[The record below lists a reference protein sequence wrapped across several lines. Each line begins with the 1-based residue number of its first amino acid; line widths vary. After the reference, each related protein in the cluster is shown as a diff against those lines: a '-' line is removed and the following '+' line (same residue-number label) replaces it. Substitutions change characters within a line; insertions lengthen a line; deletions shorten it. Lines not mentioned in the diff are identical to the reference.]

1 MTVENEVKKIWY
13 ASMSGIKKS
22 TNVRYPSEVRNE
34 TVDKCGRW
42 RELKRKRTSPCQQGT
57 HTDHYPNSQES
68 RQGEGALL
76 SRSWSKWGNT
86 YLWKSQ
92 ANKIC
97 SPFSFPPSFS
107 LLIQGGLQPVMFD
120 NGPTLAHKGLFQ
132 WFGQVGQYGSDALD
146 QLCHIWQRTCPTF
159 AQRGHFWWQWSGTVT
174 HFGQLVPGQ
183 SPNQATMPD

>member
-1 MTVENEVKKIWY
+1 MGLCVICMTVENEVKKIWY

-76 SRSWSKWGNT
+76 SRSWSKWGNM

-92 ANKIC
+92 VFFYSQLFTSHPGWATAC
-97 SPFSFPPSFS
+97 HVWQRTYTCPQRTFSMVWASWATW
-107 LLIQGGLQPVMFD
+107 IDQMHWTNCVIFD
-120 NGPTLAHKGLFQ
+120 NGPVPHLPREDTSDDNGQAQLLTL
-132 WFGQVGQYGSDALD
+132 V
-146 QLCHIWQRTCPTF
+146 
-159 AQRGHFWWQWSGTVT
+159 
-174 HFGQLVPGQ
+174 
-183 SPNQATMPD
+183 N